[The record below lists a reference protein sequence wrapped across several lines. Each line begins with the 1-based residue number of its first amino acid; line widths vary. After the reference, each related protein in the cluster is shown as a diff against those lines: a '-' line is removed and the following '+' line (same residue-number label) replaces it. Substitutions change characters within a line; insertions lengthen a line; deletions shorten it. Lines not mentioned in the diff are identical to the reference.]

1 MYGSG
6 KDGNAQLSDI
16 RSMPSDR
23 PAAGKTGGVRP
34 LRALLACALTGALVV
49 AGGASVRA
57 EEPTAP
63 VATVEPMP
71 DSSPESV
78 WVDISRLA
86 AGTPVVITW
95 GDGWQNTVT
104 SRCTPAQA
112 ARDAKPCR
120 LRVRH
125 AFDRDGRY
133 PVTVTWGA
141 ATVTTATVDALK
153 SVPSGDRSWRRHM
166 LQDVNRLRAAAGV
179 APVRM
184 CYRLTRSAQGYAATM
199 GNRDH
204 YGHVGLD
211 GSNVWQRV
219 VASGYR
225 AAIAA
230 ENIGAGQRS
239 VADVMADW
247 RASSSHYAALV
258 DPTYT
263 HIGFGYLAAFTAR
276 YPTYWVQHLGR
287 GGECK

>member
-1 MYGSG
+1 M
-6 KDGNAQLSDI
+6 
-16 RSMPSDR
+16 
-23 PAAGKTGGVRP
+23 RP
-34 LRALLACALTGALVV
+34 LRALLACALAGALACGLTLV
-49 AGGASVRA
+49 GGSDARA
-57 EEPTAP
+57 EEPVTPAA
-63 VATVEPMP
+63 VVEPMP
-71 DSSPESV
+71 DSSPQSV

-86 AGTPVVITW
+86 AGTPAVITW

-104 SRCTPAQA
+104 SRCTVAQA
-112 ARDAKPCR
+112 ARDARACR

-133 PVTVTWGA
+133 PVTVTWG
-141 ATVTTATVDALK
+141 TVTVAAATVDALK
-153 SVPSGDRSWRRHM
+153 TVPSDDRSWRRHM
-166 LQDVNRLRAAAGV
+166 LKNVNRLRTAAGI
-179 APVRM
+179 APLRM
-184 CYRLTRSAQGYAATM
+184 CYRLTRSAQGYAASM

-230 ENIGAGQRS
+230 ENIGAGQRT
-239 VADVMADW
+239 VAEVMGDW
-247 RASSSHYAALV
+247 RESPSHYAALV

-263 HIGFGYLAAFTAR
+263 HIGFGFLAAFNAK